1 MLSED
6 SQRLSKTYP
15 DLSAL
20 MREREREVATA
31 WKSLLTKSHARNC
44 KLVEA
49 EHFRDLRYAVYIC
62 DVCVIVCICVC
73 VCVCM
78 FASQGESKGSIKP
91 PK

>member
-20 MREREREVATA
+20 MREREREVTTS
-31 WKSLLTKSHARNC
+31 WKSLLTKSHARNH

-49 EHFRDLRYAVYIC
+49 EHFRYAVYIC
-62 DVCVIVCICVC
+62 DVYVFVC
-73 VCVCM
+73 VYVCSPI
-78 FASQGESKGSIKP
+78 ARLS
-91 PK
+91 

>member
-20 MREREREVATA
+20 MREREREVTTS
-31 WKSLLTKSHARNC
+31 WKSLLTKSHARNH

-49 EHFRDLRYAVYIC
+49 EHLRDPRYAVYIC
-62 DVCVIVCICVC
+62 DVYVFVC
-73 VCVCM
+73 VYVCSPI
-78 FASQGESKGSIKP
+78 ARLS
-91 PK
+91 